1 MHHLTIQEVSAF
13 LEAATIEQT
22 IDEGHA
28 IIHTGTTQSGE
39 RFVLVNNLQGE
50 TVLTVA

>member
-1 MHHLTIQEVSAF
+1 MQHLTIQEVSAF
-13 LEAATIEQT
+13 LETATIDQT

-28 IIHTGTTQSGE
+28 IIHMGKTQSGE
-39 RFVLVNNLQGE
+39 RFVLVNNLRGE